1 MCGLTAFLA
10 LNGVAHDENT
20 TVSSQRL
27 ASQINDSIDLV
38 KHRGPDARGQWI
50 SPDTRVG
57 FGHVRLS
64 IIDLSPAGNQPFHNK
79 DNTIQA
85 VINGELYDH
94 ERIRSELANEYE
106 FVSKSDCE
114 IVIALYHRYGL
125 SFVSHLRGEFALVLW
140 DAKHNRFIAARDRYG
155 IKSLYYTIID
165 GRLHVATEMKSFL
178 PFGWA
183 PEWDIANLR
192 GVGWMHGADMYFKGV
207 HRIEP
212 GQMLVSDKFQPFALQ
227 TYWDLEYPDK
237 RLVYAGTEAE
247 EIARVRELLLDSVR
261 LRLRADVG
269 VGVFLSGG
277 LDSSAVAGM
286 IAHLMKQG
294 TRLGNEMTGDTSRLS
309 CFTVQFEKE
318 SGIDESEIARR
329 TAEWLGVDFHAV
341 LLDEETIASRL
352 EDTIWYTETPLPDV
366 DGMGRLAV
374 AEAAHNA
381 GKRVV
386 LTGEGSDEHF
396 AGYSDL
402 MWSYL
407 SEPDHAW
414 PASLAVNGSRE
425 EMEAT
430 VNRRMAQAVAKVT
443 VKSGNEHSLSHT
455 SIFPTLAWFNQL
467 PFQSWTEKYT
477 QGDPEL
483 SFFRSFCEKVI
494 NNMEQKWH
502 SLNSSQYQWTKSM
515 LANGI
520 LRYIGDNIDMV
531 FQVETRPP
539 FLDHHLTEYVN
550 TIPPSL
556 KIRYDPVRKIFREK
570 HVLRE
575 AMRPFITEEVSN
587 RVKQPYLGP
596 TKYKENG
603 PVYHTMK
610 RLLTE
615 TNVQNLGFADWGKVQ
630 YTFTRAFHDDD
641 PNAFRSTLFVAQL
654 VVLAQRF
661 GVKPARAI

>member
-1 MCGLTAFLA
+1 MCGLTAFLG
-10 LNGVAHDENT
+10 LNGVDRDEST
-20 TVSSQRL
+20 TVSSHRL
-27 ASQINDSIDLV
+27 ACQINDNLDLV

-64 IIDLSPAGNQPFHNK
+64 IVDLSPAGNQPFHSE
-79 DNTIQA
+79 DDTIQA
-85 VINGELYDH
+85 VVNGELYDH

-178 PFGWA
+178 PFGWV
-183 PEWDIANLR
+183 PEWDIANLK
-192 GVGWMHGADMYFKGV
+192 GVGWMYGAKMYFKGV

-212 GQMLVSDKFQPFALQ
+212 GQMLVSDNFQPFELQ

-237 RLVYAGTEAE
+237 ASNIHSQQTRLVYEGTEAE
-247 EIARVRELLLDSVR
+247 AVARVRELLLDSVR
-261 LRLRADVG
+261 FRLRADVG

-286 IAHLMKQG
+286 TAHLMK
-294 TRLGNEMTGDTSRLS
+294 LS

-318 SGIDESEIARR
+318 SGIDESDIARR
-329 TAEWLGVDFHAV
+329 TAKWLGVDFHAV

-407 SEPDHAW
+407 SEPDQAW
-414 PASLAVNGSRE
+414 PASLLAVNGSRE

-430 VNRRMAQAVAKVT
+430 VNQRMAQAVAKVT
-443 VKSGNEHSLSHT
+443 AKSGTEHSLSHT
-455 SIFPTLAWFNQL
+455 SIFPALAWFSQL
-467 PFQSWTEKYT
+467 PFQAWTEKYT

-483 SFFRSFCEKVI
+483 SFFRSFREKTI
-494 NNMEQKWH
+494 NDMEQKWH
-502 SLNSSQYQWTKSM
+502 SLNSSQYEWTKSM

-539 FLDHHLTEYVN
+539 FLDHRLTEYVN

-556 KIRYDPVRKIFREK
+556 KIRYDPERKIFREE

-603 PVYHTMK
+603 PVYHTLK

-615 TNVQNLGFADWGKVQ
+615 TNVQNLGFVDWGKVQ
-630 YTFTRAFHDDD
+630 PHLHTRIL
-641 PNAFRSTLFVAQL
+641 STLFAAQL

-661 GVKPARAI
+661 GVKPASAI

>member
-1 MCGLTAFLA
+1 MCGLTAFLG
-10 LNGVAHDENT
+10 LNGVVRDEST
-20 TVSSQRL
+20 TVSSHRL
-27 ASQINDSIDLV
+27 ACQINDSLDLV

-64 IIDLSPAGNQPFHNK
+64 IIDLSPAGNQPFHSK
-79 DNTIQA
+79 DDTIQA
-85 VINGELYDH
+85 VVNGELYDH

-155 IKSLYYTIID
+155 IKSLYYTIIG

-178 PFGWA
+178 PFGWV
-183 PEWDIANLR
+183 PEWDIANLK
-192 GVGWMHGADMYFKGV
+192 GVGWMYGANMYFKGV

-212 GQMLVSDKFQPFALQ
+212 GQMLVSDNFQPFELQ

-247 EIARVRELLLDSVR
+247 AVARVRELLLDSVR

-286 IAHLMKQG
+286 TAHLMKQG
-294 TRLGNEMTGDTSRLS
+294 TRLGNETTGDTSRLS

-318 SGIDESEIARR
+318 SGIDES
-329 TAEWLGVDFHAV
+329 VDFHAV

-414 PASLAVNGSRE
+414 PASLLAVNGSRE

-430 VNRRMAQAVAKVT
+430 VNQRMAQAVAKVT
-443 VKSGNEHSLSHT
+443 AKSGTTHSLSHT
-455 SIFPTLAWFNQL
+455 SIFTALACFR
-467 PFQSWTEKYT
+467 EKT
-477 QGDPEL
+477 
-483 SFFRSFCEKVI
+483 I
-494 NNMEQKWH
+494 NDMEQKWH

-556 KIRYDPVRKIFREK
+556 KIRYDPERKIFREK

-603 PVYHTMK
+603 PVYHTLK

-615 TNVQNLGFADWGKVQ
+615 TNVQNLGFVDWSKVQ
-630 YTFTRAFHDDD
+630 HTFTRAFCDDD
-641 PNAFRSTLFVAQL
+641 PNAFRSILFVAQL

-661 GVKPARAI
+661 GVKPASAI

>member
-10 LNGVAHDENT
+10 LNKVAHDENT
-20 TVSSQRL
+20 AVSSQRL
-27 ASQINDSIDLV
+27 VSQINDSLDLV
-38 KHRGPDARGQWI
+38 EHRGPDACGQWI
-50 SPDTRVG
+50 SPDIRVG

-64 IIDLSPAGNQPFHNK
+64 IIDLSAAGNQPFHNE

-85 VINGELYDH
+85 VVNGELYDH

-140 DAKHNRFIAARDRYG
+140 DEKHNRFIAARDRYG

-165 GRLHVATEMKSFL
+165 ARLHVVTEMKFFL

-183 PEWDIANLR
+183 PEWDIANSR
-192 GVGWMHGADMYFKGV
+192 GVGWMYGADMYFNGV

-212 GQMLVSDKFQPFALQ
+212 GQMLVN
-227 TYWDLEYPDK
+227 LEYPDK

-247 EIARVRELLLDSVR
+247 AIARVRELLLNSVR

-269 VGVFLSGG
+269 VGVFLIGG

-286 IAHLMKQG
+286 TAHLMKQG
-294 TRLGNEMTGDTSRLS
+294 TRLGNELTDDTSRLS

-329 TAEWLGVDFHAV
+329 TAEWLGVFFHAV

-381 GKRVV
+381 GKRYFV
-386 LTGEGSDEHF
+386 
-396 AGYSDL
+396 GYSDL
-402 MWSYL
+402 MGSYL

-414 PASLAVNGSRE
+414 PAFLAVDGSRE
-425 EMEAT
+425 EIEAT

-455 SIFPTLAWFNQL
+455 SMFSTLAWFNQL
-467 PFQSWTEKYT
+467 AFQAWTEKYT
-477 QGDPEL
+477 QGDPQL
-483 SFFRSFCEKVI
+483 PFFRSFCEKVI

-539 FLDHHLTEYVN
+539 FLDHYLTEY
-550 TIPPSL
+550 
-556 KIRYDPVRKIFREK
+556 RERSFVKK

-596 TKYKENG
+596 TKYRENG
-603 PVYHTMK
+603 PVYHTLK
-610 RLLTE
+610 RSLTE
-615 TNVQNLGFADWGKVQ
+615 TNVQNLGFADWSKVQ
-630 YTFTRAFHDDD
+630 HTFTRAFHDGDLK
-641 PNAFRSTLFVAQL
+641 AFRSTLFVAQL

-661 GVKPARAI
+661 GVKPASAI